1 MASPAGYRLPLA
13 ALFLALGTATLAPAA
28 LAQQTSSG
36 NASALDPNEGFP
48 NAEDRGDIFSDPS
61 GPLDLIH
68 RAVLMNN
75 MSLSEFREQQSDR
88 ISSEAA
94 NFRQLQQEAIR
105 QQQTGDVTGE
115 VDPTTSSADSE

>member
-1 MASPAGYRLPLA
+1 MAFPASYRLPLV

-28 LAQQTSSG
+28 SAQETSSG
-36 NASALDPNEGFP
+36 NASVLNPNEGFP

-75 MSLSEFREQQSDR
+75 MSLSEFREQQSNR
-88 ISSEAA
+88 ISDEAA

-105 QQQTGDVTGE
+105 QQQVGDITGE
-115 VDPTTSSADSE
+115 VNPTEDSADLE